1 MYKRILTRFREK
13 ICARRY
19 VLTLHAEEEM
29 IADGFTVYDVE
40 QGILTGTVVE
50 RQRDR
55 QTAEWKY
62 RLRGRTHDGDLI
74 ELLAKEG
81 PTGKVVI
88 LTVYAP

>member
-1 MYKRILTRFREK
+1 MYTRILTRFREK
-13 ICARRY
+13 IRARRY
-19 VLTLHAEEEM
+19 LLTLHAEEEM
-29 IADGFTVYDVE
+29 IVDGFTVYDVE
-40 QGILTGTVVE
+40 QGMLTGTIVE

-62 RLRGRTHDGDLI
+62 RLRGRTHDGDPI

-81 PTGKVVI
+81 PTRKVVI

>member
-1 MYKRILTRFREK
+1 MYTRILTRFREK
-13 ICARRY
+13 IRTRRY

-40 QGILTGTVVE
+40 QGILTGTIVE

-62 RLRGRTHDGDLI
+62 CLRGRTHDDDPI